1 MKYRPILSG
10 CLLAA
15 SAAAAAAV
23 TGGSNFTAPY
33 PDSTCGPRPVK
44 PEEPA
49 GRMEGAI
56 TFYNQRVGA
65 YNEAAKKYVACISAY
80 VENANNDMERIR
92 EKARAAMEPA
102 SP

>member
-1 MKYRPILSG
+1 MRYRLILSA

-15 SAAAAAAV
+15 SAAAFAAV

-33 PDSTCGPRPVK
+33 PDSTCGPRPAR
-44 PEEPA
+44 PAEPA

-56 TFYNQRVGA
+56 TFYNQQVAA
-65 YNEAAKKYVACISAY
+65 YNEAAQKYIACIGAY
-80 VENANNDMERIR
+80 VDNANNDMERIR

-102 SP
+102 RP